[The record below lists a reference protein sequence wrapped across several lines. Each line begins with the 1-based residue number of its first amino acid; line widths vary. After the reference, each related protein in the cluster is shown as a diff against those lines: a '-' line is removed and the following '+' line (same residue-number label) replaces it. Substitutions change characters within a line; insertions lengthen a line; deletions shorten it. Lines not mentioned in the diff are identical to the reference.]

1 MAESK
6 YLAEYRFN
14 SCGHRAGMECGPKPL
29 GTYRIVMIGSSM
41 AMGLFTPREK
51 TFAALLPPKL
61 AQLTGRKVEIYNEA
75 SGGEFRGGPFPMRGS
90 TVQFKDVLAQTPD
103 MVLWVVTPMD
113 VENATFE
120 GPSPAQLAAMQE
132 KANSPLQS
140 GQAQNA
146 FEKLKTVLVR
156 GTFQEK
162 LRFRWDQSRTALALK
177 HIFYG
182 TESQQ
187 EYVESY
193 LKNEDDAGF
202 LRTKLSPKWQ
212 SSMATFESYAA
223 VFESDAK
230 QAHIP
235 FVVVLVPNR
244 AQAAMISMGS
254 SGWPTGYDPYKLDGE
269 MRAIIER
276 HGGTYVD
283 VLPEFAKIPNPERH
297 FFPVDGHP
305 DAEGHAMLSD
315 VLADGLTS
323 GAVPDLA
330 VAGQPKAAR
339 EQER

>member
-1 MAESK
+1 
-6 YLAEYRFN
+6 
-14 SCGHRAGMECGPKPL
+14 
-29 GTYRIVMIGSSM
+29 MIGSSM

-61 AQLTGRKVEIYNEA
+61 SQIAGRKVEIYNEA

-90 TVQFKDVLAQTPD
+90 TAQFKDVLSQTPD
-103 MVLWVVTPMD
+103 MVLWVATPMD
-113 VENATFE
+113 VENAAFE
-120 GPSPAQLAAMQE
+120 GPSPEQMAAIQE
-132 KANSPLQS
+132 KANSPLQP

-146 FEKLKTVLVR
+146 FEKLKTALVQ

-187 EYVESY
+187 QYVESY
-193 LKNEDDAGF
+193 LKNEDDSGF
-202 LRTKLSPKWQ
+202 LRTKLGPKWQ
-212 SSMATFESYAA
+212 SSLATFETYAA
-223 VFESDAK
+223 AFESEAK
-230 QAHIP
+230 QARIP

-254 SGWPTGYDPYKLDGE
+254 SAWPAGYDPYKLDGE
-269 MRAIIER
+269 IRAIIER
-276 HGGTYVD
+276 HGGTYVG

-305 DAEGHAMLSD
+305 DTDGHAMLSD
-315 VLADGLTS
+315 VLAKGLTS

-330 VAGQPKAAR
+330 GVGQPKAAR